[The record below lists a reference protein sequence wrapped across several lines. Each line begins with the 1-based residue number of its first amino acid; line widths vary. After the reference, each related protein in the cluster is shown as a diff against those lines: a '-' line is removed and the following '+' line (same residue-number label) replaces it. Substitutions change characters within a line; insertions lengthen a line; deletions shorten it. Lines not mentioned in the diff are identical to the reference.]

1 MVNLFESFI
10 GLVRTISD
18 ILTAGIAITAFSLLL
33 YALTFNLRD
42 RVARSFALIMI
53 CVVIVFTAEALG
65 GITQNP
71 SDLEVWLRIQWV
83 GVILLPPTYLHFSD
97 ALVATTGRPS
107 RWRRKWAVRLT
118 YIFSLGLLT
127 LLPTN
132 ILIGPLVMESLP
144 APHLQRTIFTDLF
157 TVYYSIIMI
166 LSWANFARAYIRT
179 VTPASR
185 RRMGYL
191 VVSALAPALGS
202 FPFLLFGSE
211 FASRNLSV
219 FWILAMLVNVF
230 VGIMLVV
237 MAYATAFIGVS
248 WSDRV
253 VKSRLLNFLLRG
265 PLTASLV
272 LAITTL
278 LRRTGIVFG
287 LDLDV
292 FVPIA
297 MVVTIILSQYFI
309 SLLAPLGEK
318 WLFYGDD
325 QQDLDMVKSL
335 TEHLLTRNDLLEFL
349 EMILATVIDR
359 LQSKGA
365 YLIALGDGGL
375 ELVIASG
382 MTQLSDHELSED
394 LTRIV
399 AGASEL
405 PDVLRW
411 NQDLLFPLY
420 ESSDDH
426 ENTRTLLGLMGVTGV
441 DLQELDLEQR
451 QSINLLIE
459 RASLALRDRQMQLE
473 IFHSMEK
480 LSRRVDYIQRLR
492 ARGRY
497 DSEGLFNGDEWQ
509 DTTDLLGWVKDALT
523 HFWGGPKLTES
534 PLMELQIVQEAT
546 IQNEGN
552 KANALRAILREAIK
566 IVKPEGERRF
576 TGEWILYNI
585 LEMKFLE
592 GKKVREIAVKLSM
605 SEADLYRKQRVA
617 IEAVAKAVVEMER
630 DSQVNLGTKN
640 GNQLLNNQ

>member
-640 GNQLLNNQ
+640 GNQLLNNK